1 MSIKAAKKTYTGV
14 VPRPER
20 MSYFAGALGQGMMYA
35 VMSSYISDFYL
46 NVLGLGAMFVFW
58 LTLLA
63 RFWDSANDPLMG
75 VIMDRVQPKGGK
87 MRPYL
92 RWMPLPIAA
101 FTALL
106 FYKPGIP
113 QDSLWLMVWAAG
125 AYVLWDMIYTV
136 GDIPF
141 WSIPNAMTPKAD
153 ERGKII
159 SVGRTVNGVGSAVP
173 MALIMILGPVLARG
187 IADNARVDELKF
199 FITALACCGIGGALF
214 MQTGFRLRE
223 RVPLPKEVK
232 AARGQG
238 ALARVLRCKPLML
251 TVLMALLS
259 CGRYIFS
266 AGAAHMARYVYYFG
280 DLEALYAMS
289 PAEQTRA
296 LQDSFSQVSM
306 ALMAAMG
313 VGMFVTMLVVPIL
326 IGKFSYKQLL
336 IASCLLGGAAGV
348 ALYFVG
354 YSNFYAVIPCLV
366 LCSIPVGVINV
377 VAYAM
382 VGDSLDYMEWETGQ
396 RDNGLGLACQ
406 SFVTKLGNAL
416 ATAGIVLAYPLVN
429 LTVGGEGGNLL
440 TVAREQLPFVR
451 QGLFT
456 VMTLLPAISLL
467 ICIIPMLF
475 YDLTG
480 AKKEKV
486 MRELAQRR
494 AKAAGEGEC

>member
-1 MSIKAAKKTYTGV
+1 MSIGKKSYTGV
-14 VPRPER
+14 VPQRER
-20 MSYFAGALGQGMMYA
+20 MSYFAAALGQGMMYA

-63 RFWDSANDPLMG
+63 RFWDAVNDPVMG
-75 VIMDRVQPKGGK
+75 VVMDRLQPKSGK

-92 RWMPLPIAA
+92 RWGPLPVAVL
-101 FTALL
+101 TVLM
-106 FYKPGIP
+106 FYKPKIP
-113 QDSLWLMVWAAG
+113 SDSVWLMVFVAA
-125 AYVLWDMIYTV
+125 AYVMWDMIYTV
-136 GDIPF
+136 TDIPF

-159 SVGRTVNGVGSAVP
+159 SVGRTVNSVGSALP
-173 MALIMILGPVLARG
+173 MALVMVLGPALAMRISDSG
-187 IADNARVDELKF
+187 RVDELKF
-199 FITALACCGIGGALF
+199 LITALVCSGLGF
-214 MQTGFRLRE
+214 VFFFQTSFKLQE
-223 RVPLPKEVK
+223 RVPLPKAEK
-232 AARGQG
+232 AAKGQG
-238 ALARVLRCKPLML
+238 ALSRVFRCKPLML
-251 TVLMALLS
+251 TVLMGILAG
-259 CGRYIFS
+259 GRYIYQ

-289 PAEQTRA
+289 PADQTKS
-296 LQDSFSQVSM
+296 LQNSFTLVSTV
-306 ALMAAMG
+306 LMVAMG
-313 VGMFVTMLVVPIL
+313 IGMFVTMLIVPVL
-326 IGKFSYKQLL
+326 INKFSYKQLL

-348 ALYFVG
+348 VLYFIG

-382 VGDSLDYMEWETGQ
+382 VGDSLDYLEWKTGF

-406 SFVTKLGNAL
+406 SFVAKLGNAL
-416 ATAGIVLAYPLVN
+416 ATAGIVLSYPLVN
-429 LTVGGEGGNLL
+429 LTIGGEGGNLL
-440 TVAREQLPFVR
+440 TVAREQLPTVR
-451 QGLFT
+451 QGMFAM
-456 VMTLLPAISLL
+456 MTLIPAVSLL

-486 MRELAQRR
+486 LSGLAERR
-494 AKAAGEGEC
+494 AQAAGES